1 MNRRGR
7 SGLAYRFSW
16 SKGNQPSSPS
26 PVGVGVRAALL
37 GRLVGFAGLVV
48 DFPCQVVRNQGAA
61 RDALIAHRRHRAL
74 RRVLWRRQ
82 CRQLHTHV
90 ADKALARLR
99 PLSTIA
105 ADTL

>member
-1 MNRRGR
+1 MEQGE
-7 SGLAYRFSW
+7 STLILA
-16 SKGNQPSSPS
+16 
-26 PVGVGVRAALL
+26 VGVAAGRRRRAAVAARRGVRAALL

-61 RDALIAHRRHRAL
+61 RDALLAHRRHRAL
-74 RRVLWRRQ
+74 RRVLWRRL